1 MTKKFSSAFTLIE
14 MLVVIAI
21 IAILIAMLYPAVSG
35 MQERGKITQDM
46 NNLRQIGLATQ
57 MYLND
62 NDGAF
67 FLTTDNWMKKLHPDS
82 GTQYL
87 PSWKVFQSPFDKRG
101 SSEDSS
107 TAPVSYGFNGN
118 AQAVG
123 GGSLLSD
130 KITNASKF
138 ILFAPKQNSSAAQPF
153 AGTAGAAGFT
163 VSKDDAGPNGMQAG
177 GTHNRGQRINVCA
190 ADLHVEN
197 LSWRTEFHDDNPD
210 AATYSKSS
218 RWHADPVTGNP

>member
-62 NDGAF
+62 NDGALF
-67 FLTTDNWMKKLHPDS
+67 PASGNWMQAIEPK
-82 GTQYL
+82 YV
-87 PSWKVFQSPFDKRG
+87 PSWKVFQSPFDRRTA
-101 SSEDSS
+101 SEAPDA
-107 TAPVSYGFNGN
+107 APVSYGLN
-118 AQAVG
+118 ANAHG
-123 GGSLLSD
+123 AAGATDPLLSD
-130 KITNASKF
+130 KITGASVF
-138 ILFAPKQNSSAAQPF
+138 ILFAPAQPF
-153 AGTAGAAGFT
+153 DKHGTDTSVT
-163 VSKDDAGPNGMQAG
+163 VSKTSAGSGGAQAG
-177 GTHNRGQRINVCA
+177 GTHSKGRRIDACF

-197 LSWRTEFHDDNPD
+197 MSWDSFSRDTATPNDPSGSQRWNP
-210 AATYSKSS
+210 
-218 RWHADPVTGNP
+218 